1 MAQMADRCYL
11 EKCRDRL
18 FPEFVLGGLAVQED
32 ADGHTSV
39 RYSSGIDLLRQTPSF
54 FKQVFEKRLD
64 GEYHG
69 RYRSYEAWFQGQNPY
84 LEAIEKNLA
93 FLQRV
98 LDGEHWDLLRR
109 RPPVFTSHDDDEE
122 DTQRR
127 AVNRLREL
135 LEKTGQV

>member
-1 MAQMADRCYL
+1 MADRCYL

-18 FPEFVLGGLAVQED
+18 FPEFVLGGLAVQQD
-32 ADGHTSV
+32 SDGHTSV

-54 FKQVFEKRLD
+54 FQQVFTKRLD

-69 RYRSYEAWFQGQNPY
+69 RYRAYESWFEGRNPY

-93 FLQRV
+93 FLRRI
-98 LDGEHWDLLRR
+98 LDGEQWELLRR
-109 RPPVFTSHDDDEE
+109 RPPVFTSHDDDVE

-127 AVNRLREL
+127 AVKRLRQL
-135 LEKTGQV
+135 LAKTGNV